1 MAPWEVSLSLPA
13 AGSQRRSASV
23 GRAPLAGHARA
34 QMPTHRGCYPLRIDK
49 TTILVASLSHAKTA
63 NMHHGDPSELLEES
77 ESVLPGMW

>member
-1 MAPWEVSLSLPA
+1 
-13 AGSQRRSASV
+13 
-23 GRAPLAGHARA
+23 
-34 QMPTHRGCYPLRIDK
+34 MPTHRGCYPLRIDK